1 LILFLSNCSV
11 RVFKFSSGTIATLIS
26 GNIHI
31 SGKIIFGGFLEIAK
45 IDKKGR
51 ILIPKKVRERAEL
64 KSGSYVKIR
73 AKEKEVII
81 EPLEPVSDKYFGI
94 YKIAKWPED
103 LDKEVLVLLNQQFV
117 KK

>member
-1 LILFLSNCSV
+1 
-11 RVFKFSSGTIATLIS
+11 
-26 GNIHI
+26 
-31 SGKIIFGGFLEIAK
+31 LEIAK

-103 LDKEVLVLLNQQFV
+103 LDEFIVDVMRRWQS
-117 KK
+117 